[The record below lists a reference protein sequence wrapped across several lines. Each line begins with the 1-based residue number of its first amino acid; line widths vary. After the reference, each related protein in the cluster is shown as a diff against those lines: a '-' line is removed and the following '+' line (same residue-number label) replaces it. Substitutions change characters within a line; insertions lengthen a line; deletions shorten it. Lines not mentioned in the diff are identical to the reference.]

1 MKTHLLL
8 VSIFILS
15 SVAHAQRLPLSA
27 DLGET
32 DYISSVRL
40 NGIELSEGISY
51 QEMHTIFGSQTI
63 EQETTFSDE
72 CTGNYNA
79 VINYN
84 GKSARLEYFP
94 EMNEINLEL
103 LFSDDQTIHGYQQSP
118 AQASLWVKWSDMSNF
133 TETLT
138 INDKVISPQLTE
150 SEFKELFPISAT
162 HGVSY
167 EDEPNITY
175 YYIAFASTEYIEE
188 LQQNNQIYSY
198 VYDGAVTMTFINGK
212 LHEIFI
218 SHGLAC

>member
-1 MKTHLLL
+1 MKNHLLL
-8 VSIFILS
+8 VTISILS
-15 SVAHAQRLPLSA
+15 SIVHAQRLPLSA

-32 DYISSVRL
+32 DYISSVQL
-40 NGIELSEGISY
+40 NGLELSEGITY
-51 QEMHTIFGSQTI
+51 QEMHTIFDSQTI

-72 CTGNYNA
+72 CTGNYN
-79 VINYN
+79 VVTTYT

-94 EMNEINLEL
+94 EMNEINLEP
-103 LFSDDQTIHGYQQSP
+103 LFSDDQAPHGYRQSP
-118 AQASLWVKWSDMSNF
+118 AQASLWAKWSDMSHF
-133 TETLT
+133 METLT
-138 INDKVISPQLTE
+138 INGKAISPQLTE
-150 SEFKELFPISAT
+150 SEFKERFPVSAT